1 MAQIIG
7 SSEAAEQF
15 NLQLVKQTK
24 ALVEILDFI
33 TKSLQALEKSMQD
46 EEIQKVKESVNRV
59 QKKTKDTLPDIKN
72 VCDKVKKYGEILDK
86 SIMKTGK

>member
-1 MAQIIG
+1 
-7 SSEAAEQF
+7 
-15 NLQLVKQTK
+15 
-24 ALVEILDFI
+24 
-33 TKSLQALEKSMQD
+33 MQD